1 MNITYYGMLFCTA
14 SNYSPATL
22 TAADDNSVGELIVSS
37 TGNPGGFYAVYGISF
52 DNLSIDNGLKYLHI
66 RYAQTA
72 INYFNGAA
80 THDLWHSQ
88 IINCG
93 TAISSYYTTNILRNV
108 LVYNQAQSPPN
119 SSYVTGSY
127 FVSGPTGSRIV
138 AENVTIDQVANVKPS
153 SGPLLLFT
161 NTLIVASPSVALGGY
176 AVTPNV

>member
-52 DNLSIDNGLKYLHI
+52 DNLSIDNPLKYLRI

-72 INYFNGAA
+72 INYFNGAT
-80 THDLWHSQ
+80 THYLWHSQ

-119 SSYVTGSY
+119 SNYVTSSY
-127 FVSGPTGSRIV
+127 FVSGPTNSVVIG
-138 AENVTIDQVANVKPS
+138 ENLTIDQVANLQS
-153 SGPLLLFT
+153 SVMP
-161 NTLIVASPSVALGGY
+161 AD
-176 AVTPNV
+176 